1 MNSKGVQNKIARY
14 GIAIVLVG
22 NVVYVRLEQEDEAG
36 GHSSE
41 KGKRDSDVLVS
52 RSSSSQAAA

>member
-1 MNSKGVQNKIARY
+1 MQNKIARY